1 MIQGWCPNLFTPM
14 QSGDGWLVRVAPRR
28 SVLSAADAW
37 RIAAAA
43 SQHGSGIIELTNRGN
58 LQIRGLTQAS
68 AGLFAEAMV
77 AAGIASRRAGHPML
91 VSPVIDADPSVAAE
105 TMAIADALETALA
118 DADDIGG
125 QSNADDIGG
134 LPDKFLFVVDGGGAA
149 GLRNVR
155 ADIAVRSMNGAWG
168 IWLDGEPLG
177 AACEAGLVAEAVL
190 GLARHFLANAGG
202 ARRMRDFVR
211 SAGSAGLFQAV
222 NLVAYLAPAANKKN
236 DWIGFQALTG
246 QTGGFALGI
255 PFGQMTADGLRDLA
269 AWSEQFGDATLRI
282 TPWRSVILAGVPIGL
297 AAALG
302 QAAIGWIT
310 DRTDPRL
317 YILACPGQPGCQS
330 ATVAARADAE
340 LLATLPLQSLVHV
353 SGCAKGCAHPFPAPI
368 TLVGQNGTY
377 SLIRNG
383 RANDFP
389 TTTGLTLAEAKKML
403 METL

>member
-91 VSPVIDADPSVAAE
+91 VSPVIGGDPAVAAE

-118 DADDIGG
+118 DADDIGL
-125 QSNADDIGG
+125 

-155 ADIAVRSMNGAWG
+155 ADIAVRSTNGAWG

-190 GLARHFLANAGG
+190 GLARHFLANAGA

-211 SAGSAGLFQAV
+211 SAGSAELFQAA
-222 NLVAYLAPAANKKN
+222 NLVAYLAPVANTKN

-269 AWSEQFGDATLRI
+269 AWSEQFGDAMLRI

-297 AAALG
+297 AAALR

-377 SLIRNG
+377 SLVRNG

-389 TTTGLTLAEAKKML
+389 TTTGLSLAEAKKML

>member
-1 MIQGWCPNLFTPM
+1 M
-14 QSGDGWLVRVAPRR
+14 
-28 SVLSAADAW
+28 
-37 RIAAAA
+37 
-43 SQHGSGIIELTNRGN
+43 
-58 LQIRGLTQAS
+58 
-68 AGLFAEAMV
+68 
-77 AAGIASRRAGHPML
+77 
-91 VSPVIDADPSVAAE
+91 
-105 TMAIADALETALA
+105 
-118 DADDIGG
+118 
-125 QSNADDIGG
+125 
-134 LPDKFLFVVDGGGAA
+134 
-149 GLRNVR
+149 
-155 ADIAVRSMNGAWG
+155 
-168 IWLDGEPLG
+168 
-177 AACEAGLVAEAVL
+177 VAEAVL
-190 GLARHFLANAGG
+190 GLARHFLANAGA
-202 ARRMRDFVR
+202 ARRMRDLVR
-211 SAGSAGLFQAV
+211 SVGSAGLFQAV

-236 DWIGFQALTG
+236 DWIGFQALTC

-269 AWSEQFGDATLRI
+269 AWSEQFGDAMLRI

-297 AAALG
+297 AAALR

-377 SLIRNG
+377 SLVRNG

-389 TTTGLTLAEAKKML
+389 TTTGLSLAEAKKML